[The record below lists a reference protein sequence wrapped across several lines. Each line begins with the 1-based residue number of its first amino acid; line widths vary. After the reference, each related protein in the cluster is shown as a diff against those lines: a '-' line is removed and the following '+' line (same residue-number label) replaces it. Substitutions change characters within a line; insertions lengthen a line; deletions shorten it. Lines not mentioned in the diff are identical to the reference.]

1 MNIALVIIDMQ
12 NDFVLP
18 EAPLCVKG
26 AQATVPTIQKLLD
39 RARAEGWRVIHVI
52 RQHRRDGSD
61 VEIGRAPL
69 FTQGAGICVPG
80 TKGAEIVDELAPL
93 PDETILRKLRFSA
106 FFQTELDMILRRLK
120 IDTLL
125 IAGTQYP
132 NCVRGTATDAMSHDY
147 NEVCLL
153 LDEPYSP
160 EADLP
165 TLKGWLRRLAENGPK
180 TVVATSVPLADGQ
193 ASRKPECTSVLA
205 YERDEDRFWRVDCS
219 YIPAYYPGT
228 GDVFASVLTGS
239 LLQGDSLA
247 IALDRA
253 VQFVTLGI
261 RATFGQGLPNRE
273 GILLERILD
282 TLRAPLGSYMCRLVD

>member
-147 NEVCLL
+147 NTIVVTDACSAQT
-153 LDEPYSP
+153 DEI
-160 EADLP
+160 AATNIRDMKNMGI
-165 TLKGWLRRLAENGPK
+165 TCVTLAELP
-180 TVVATSVPLADGQ
+180 
-193 ASRKPECTSVLA
+193 
-205 YERDEDRFWRVDCS
+205 
-219 YIPAYYPGT
+219 
-228 GDVFASVLTGS
+228 S
-239 LLQGDSLA
+239 LLA
-247 IALDRA
+247 
-253 VQFVTLGI
+253 
-261 RATFGQGLPNRE
+261 
-273 GILLERILD
+273 
-282 TLRAPLGSYMCRLVD
+282 

>member
-147 NEVCLL
+147 NTIVVTRYEKHGHHLRHAGGTAL
-153 LDEPYSP
+153 HTGLDAHRYAAERELPPLGFLAQRGKTAHAHGVAFSDTFFQQELP
-160 EADLP
+160 PRRLP
-165 TLKGWLRRLAENGPK
+165 TSQK
-180 TVVATSVPLADGQ
+180 
-193 ASRKPECTSVLA
+193 
-205 YERDEDRFWRVDCS
+205 
-219 YIPAYYPGT
+219 
-228 GDVFASVLTGS
+228 S
-239 LLQGDSLA
+239 LG
-247 IALDRA
+247 
-253 VQFVTLGI
+253 G
-261 RATFGQGLPNRE
+261 
-273 GILLERILD
+273 
-282 TLRAPLGSYMCRLVD
+282 

>member
-147 NEVCLL
+147 NTIVVTDHTG
-153 LDEPYSP
+153 LDAHRYAAERELPPLGFLAQRGKTAHAHGVAFSDTFFQQELP
-160 EADLP
+160 PRRLP
-165 TLKGWLRRLAENGPK
+165 TSQK
-180 TVVATSVPLADGQ
+180 
-193 ASRKPECTSVLA
+193 
-205 YERDEDRFWRVDCS
+205 
-219 YIPAYYPGT
+219 
-228 GDVFASVLTGS
+228 S
-239 LLQGDSLA
+239 LG
-247 IALDRA
+247 
-253 VQFVTLGI
+253 G
-261 RATFGQGLPNRE
+261 
-273 GILLERILD
+273 
-282 TLRAPLGSYMCRLVD
+282 

>member
-106 FFQTELDMILRRLK
+106 FFQTEL
-120 IDTLL
+120 
-125 IAGTQYP
+125 AGTQYP

-147 NEVCLL
+147 NTIVVTDACSAQT
-153 LDEPYSP
+153 DEI
-160 EADLP
+160 AATNIRDMKNMGI
-165 TLKGWLRRLAENGPK
+165 TCVTLAELP
-180 TVVATSVPLADGQ
+180 SILA
-193 ASRKPECTSVLA
+193 
-205 YERDEDRFWRVDCS
+205 
-219 YIPAYYPGT
+219 
-228 GDVFASVLTGS
+228 
-239 LLQGDSLA
+239 
-247 IALDRA
+247 
-253 VQFVTLGI
+253 
-261 RATFGQGLPNRE
+261 
-273 GILLERILD
+273 
-282 TLRAPLGSYMCRLVD
+282 

>member
-1 MNIALVIIDMQ
+1 TPLPTAILSTQTVGY
-12 NDFVLP
+12 NDF
-18 EAPLCVKG
+18 
-26 AQATVPTIQKLLD
+26 TLLD
-39 RARAEGWRVIHVI
+39 LTDDMVRILDHWERLGLRFDGVYSGFMASTAQMDSAARCI
-52 RQHRRDGSD
+52 RN
-61 VEIGRAPL
+61 
-69 FTQGAGICVPG
+69 C
-80 TKGAEIVDELAPL
+80 LAPGGL
-93 PDETILRKLRFSA
+93 AVVDPVLGDDGKLIPTMTPEMVAKMRW
-106 FFQTELDMILRRLK
+106 
-120 IDTLL
+120 L
-125 IAGTQYP
+125 ITCADLITP
-132 NCVRGTATDAMSHDY
+132 NFT
-147 NEVCLL
+147 EVCLL

>member
-69 FTQGAGICVPG
+69 FTQGAGICVP
-80 TKGAEIVDELAPL
+80 AVIVDELAPL
-93 PDETILRKLRFSA
+93 PNDTILRKLRFSA
-106 FFQTELDMILRRLK
+106 FFQKELDMILRRLK

-147 NEVCLL
+147 NTIVVTDACSAQTAEI
-153 LDEPYSP
+153 
-160 EADLP
+160 AA
-165 TLKGWLRRLAENGPK
+165 TKLR
-180 TVVATSVPLADGQ
+180 D
-193 ASRKPECTSVLA
+193 
-205 YERDEDRFWRVDCS
+205 
-219 YIPAYYPGT
+219 
-228 GDVFASVLTGS
+228 
-239 LLQGDSLA
+239 
-247 IALDRA
+247 
-253 VQFVTLGI
+253 
-261 RATFGQGLPNRE
+261 
-273 GILLERILD
+273 
-282 TLRAPLGSYMCRLVD
+282 M

>member
-147 NEVCLL
+147 NTIVVTDACSAQT
-153 LDEPYSP
+153 DE
-160 EADLP
+160 
-165 TLKGWLRRLAENGPK
+165 
-180 TVVATSVPLADGQ
+180 
-193 ASRKPECTSVLA
+193 
-205 YERDEDRFWRVDCS
+205 
-219 YIPAYYPGT
+219 
-228 GDVFASVLTGS
+228 
-239 LLQGDSLA
+239 
-247 IALDRA
+247 IA
-253 VQFVTLGI
+253 
-261 RATFGQGLPNRE
+261 
-273 GILLERILD
+273 
-282 TLRAPLGSYMCRLVD
+282 

>member
-26 AQATVPTIQKLLD
+26 AQATVPTIRELLD

-93 PDETILRKLRFSA
+93 PNETILRKLRFSA
-106 FFQTELDMILRRLK
+106 FFQTELDMLLRRLK

-147 NEVCLL
+147 N
-153 LDEPYSP
+153 SI
-160 EADLP
+160 
-165 TLKGWLRRLAENGPK
+165 
-180 TVVATSVPLADGQ
+180 VVSYA
-193 ASRKPECTSVLA
+193 
-205 YERDEDRFWRVDCS
+205 CS
-219 YIPAYYPGT
+219 SQT
-228 GDVFASVLTGS
+228 D
-239 LLQGDSLA
+239 
-247 IALDRA
+247 
-253 VQFVTLGI
+253 
-261 RATFGQGLPNRE
+261 
-273 GILLERILD
+273 
-282 TLRAPLGSYMCRLVD
+282 

>member
-26 AQATVPTIQKLLD
+26 AQATVPTIRKLLD

-69 FTQGAGICVPG
+69 FTQGAGI
-80 TKGAEIVDELAPL
+80 VDGLTPL
-93 PDETILRKLRFSA
+93 PGETILRKLRFSA

-125 IAGTQYP
+125 IAGTQDP

-147 NEVCLL
+147 NTIVVTDACSAQT
-153 LDEPYSP
+153 DEI
-160 EADLP
+160 AATNIRDMKNMGI
-165 TLKGWLRRLAENGPK
+165 TCVTLAELP
-180 TVVATSVPLADGQ
+180 
-193 ASRKPECTSVLA
+193 SVLA
-205 YERDEDRFWRVDCS
+205 
-219 YIPAYYPGT
+219 
-228 GDVFASVLTGS
+228 
-239 LLQGDSLA
+239 
-247 IALDRA
+247 
-253 VQFVTLGI
+253 
-261 RATFGQGLPNRE
+261 
-273 GILLERILD
+273 
-282 TLRAPLGSYMCRLVD
+282 

>member
-26 AQATVPTIQKLLD
+26 AQATVPTIQKL
-39 RARAEGWRVIHVI
+39 I

-93 PDETILRKLRFSA
+93 PNETILRKLRFSA

-147 NEVCLL
+147 NTIVVTDACSAQT
-153 LDEPYSP
+153 DEI
-160 EADLP
+160 AATNIRDMKNMGI
-165 TLKGWLRRLAENGPK
+165 TCVTLAELP
-180 TVVATSVPLADGQ
+180 SILA
-193 ASRKPECTSVLA
+193 
-205 YERDEDRFWRVDCS
+205 
-219 YIPAYYPGT
+219 
-228 GDVFASVLTGS
+228 
-239 LLQGDSLA
+239 
-247 IALDRA
+247 
-253 VQFVTLGI
+253 
-261 RATFGQGLPNRE
+261 
-273 GILLERILD
+273 
-282 TLRAPLGSYMCRLVD
+282 